1 MKIFLSKN
9 QKLLL
14 LIISLTCLLFLSGCV
29 SLVQEVTVREDGS
42 GTLLFALGVETNVYP
57 QFQETVAD
65 GLELENLLSS
75 LILDENVS
83 NVQQESYEAGGRIW
97 ESILFEMD
105 DLVVVFEEG
114 RSFGPLTL
122 SITQNE
128 GDYTFDQTLDLADSN
143 VRFPG
148 INLLDLTNAG
158 YTVRLITPQI
168 LSSNGLQVA
177 AGSSEWNVSLREML
191 QGGERIWIRADYV
204 LEPYEG
210 VFIPW
215 ETFYPYVI
223 NGFLALGFI
232 AILVVVVVNTYGKRE
247 KERKLQF

>member
-1 MKIFLSKN
+1 MKKFLLKSK
-9 QKLLL
+9 KLLF
-14 LIISLTCLLFLSGCV
+14 LIVPLTCLLFLSGCV
-29 SLVQEVTVREDGS
+29 SLVQEVTVRENGS
-42 GTLLFALGVETNVYP
+42 GTLLFALGVETNVYS
-57 QFQETVAD
+57 QFQESVAD
-65 GLELENLLSS
+65 ELELENLLSS
-75 LILDENVS
+75 LILDENVT

-105 DLVVVFEEG
+105 DLVVIFEEG

-128 GDYTFDQTLDLADSN
+128 GVYTFDQTLDLEDSN

-148 INLLDLTNAG
+148 INLLDLTDAG

-177 AGSSEWNVSLREML
+177 AGSSEWNVSLGEML

-215 ETFYPYVI
+215 ETFYSYLVI
-223 NGFLALGFI
+223 GVLALGGLS
-232 AILVVVVVNTYGKRE
+232 ILVTIIVNTSGRE
-247 KERKLQF
+247 KVRKLKF